1 MTYTERIEAVQSDPQ
16 QLETLYQ
23 AAREVGES
31 AAFADA
37 IRAHFAAAPENLLFA
52 AWHYR
57 LARPAPEEA
66 PEEAA
71 APDRAVE
78 RHWRTAIPLSLLCG
92 LLFWFLSDV
101 DRLQLLDY
109 IPALVVIWAPISAC
123 CVLAYLA
130 LAGRRFTR
138 ELIPIA
144 GLLLLVA
151 AYPLWTAPLMGN
163 PDLARHYADLMALH
177 LPLMAWAGVGL
188 YILWGMADA
197 ENRFAFLIKSLEVL
211 ITGGLFAMAGGVFV
225 GITVGMFEALNINL
239 PESVMRIL
247 VAGGGGLIPV
257 LAVATVYN
265 PEAGPV
271 AQSFR
276 AGLSVLIITLMR
288 LLLPLTLLVGVIYV
302 AFIPFNFTQPFHN
315 RDVLMVYN
323 AMLFA
328 VMALLVGVTPVRAG
342 ASGLSARQSSLV
354 RTGILAVA
362 GLALLV
368 SLYALAAILYRTAQG
383 GFTPNR
389 LTVIGWNLVNM
400 GVLVHLLVL
409 QWRAAPAH
417 WISRLH
423 TSFGLGMNAYAVWG
437 LLLVLLLPWLF

>member
-1 MTYTERIEAVQSDPQ
+1 MSYAEQIETLHNDPQ
-16 QLETLYQ
+16 QLETLFQTARQ
-23 AAREVGES
+23 AEES

-37 IRAHFAAAPENLLFA
+37 LRARFAAAPENLLYA
-52 AWHYR
+52 AWYYR
-57 LARPAPEEA
+57 LAGEGSAP
-66 PEEAA
+66 
-71 APDRAVE
+71 PDRAVE

-92 LLFWFLSDV
+92 LIFWSLSDLN
-101 DRLQLLDY
+101 RLMLLDHM
-109 IPALVVIWAPISAC
+109 PTLLVVWAPISAC

-138 ELIPIA
+138 ELIPIGV
-144 GLLLLVA
+144 GLLLLA
-151 AYPLWTAPLMGN
+151 AWSLFAAPRM
-163 PDLARHYADLMALH
+163 DSLALGKNYVDLMLLH

-188 YILWGMADA
+188 YTLWGMADA

-211 ITGGLFAMAGGVFV
+211 ITGGLFVMAGGVFIA
-225 GITVGMFEALNINL
+225 ITVGMFEALNINL
-239 PESVMRIL
+239 PDSVMRIL
-247 VAGGGGLIPV
+247 IAGGGGFIPV

-265 PEAGPV
+265 PEAGPA

-276 AGLSVLIITLMR
+276 AGLSQLIITLMR

-302 AFIPFNFTQPFHN
+302 AFIPFHFTQPFYN

-342 ASGLSARQSSLV
+342 AGGLSPRQARLL
-354 RTGILAVA
+354 RTAILGVA
-362 GLALLV
+362 ALALLV

-389 LTVIGWNLVNM
+389 LAVIGWNLVNM
-400 GVLVHLLVL
+400 GLLLHLLLL
-409 QWRAAPAH
+409 QWRAVSGQ
-417 WISRLH
+417 WISGLH
-423 TSFGLGMNAYAVWG
+423 ATFGLGMNAYAVWG
-437 LLLVLLLPWLF
+437 ALIVLALPWLF